1 MADVPETPL
10 LPTVLIQSIYEKQPA
25 VVRIDLNNYLFV
37 LNLLQTEEN
46 PETRAYMISEL
57 ERLEQ
62 KYGVKVDRKK
72 TAPESGQ

>member
-1 MADVPETPL
+1 MPVIPQ
-10 LPTVLIQSIYEKQPA
+10 LPTVFIQSIYEKQPA

-37 LNLLQTEEN
+37 LDLLQTEEN

-62 KYGVKVDRKK
+62 KYGVKVDRK
-72 TAPESGQ
+72 TS

>member
-1 MADVPETPL
+1 MTETPQ
-10 LPTVLIQSIYEKQPA
+10 LPTALIRSIYEQQPA

-37 LNLLQTEEN
+37 LDLLQTEEN

-72 TAPESGQ
+72 AAPESGQ